1 MADACRQDYSN
12 YVAIP
17 LASQLYTIIEKF
29 NRAVPAAVCI
39 TAVFCAVSIFLMLR
53 LAGTPRFGV
62 RCLTYAFTAAA
73 ALCAL
78 AATAIYPALHLEN
91 LSLSPASVKQ
101 LVLTYFQNLFGR
113 FGLFALVYGAVAV
126 ILLALVLTAESRKK
140 RRQHI

>member
-1 MADACRQDYSN
+1 MSAVISKIN
-12 YVAIP
+12 KLLIP
-17 LASQLYTIIEKF
+17 SI
-29 NRAVPAAVCI
+29 AVSSI
-39 TAVFCAVSIFLMLR
+39 FCAVSLILMLR
-53 LAGTPRFGV
+53 LAGKPRLGV
-62 RCLTYAFTAAA
+62 RCLTYAFTAAT

-126 ILLALVLTAESRKK
+126 ILLALVLTAGSRKK
-140 RRQHI
+140 RRQNI